1 MNIRLRNDIG
11 MIKECKIGFSWTNF
25 FFGFFTPL
33 FRGDWKWMLIM
44 ILCAIFSYGLSWLV
58 FPFIYNKLYINDLLA
73 KGFYPSTDEDKL
85 ILINKGYIT
94 TSNIEIDNSDESEI
108 ME

>member
-1 MNIRLRNDIG
+1 MNIRLKNDIG

-58 FPFIYNKLYINDLLA
+58 FPFIYNKLYINDLLS

-94 TSNIEIDNSDESEI
+94 VSNIDNSDKSEI
-108 ME
+108 IK